1 MWINFNNNPVA
12 RRVADC
18 SIRAVSLALDI
29 SWEDA
34 YALLAAAGYA
44 MGDLPNS
51 NEVITAVLR
60 QHGFY
65 RKAIDCQN
73 CYTVA
78 DFCQDHPYGVF
89 VLFTSGHVVTCID
102 GDNYDIWDSSGE
114 PVLFYCFRE
123 DGY

>member
-60 QHGFY
+60 QNGFY

-78 DFCQDHPYGVF
+78 DFCKDHPYGVF

-102 GDNYDIWDSSGE
+102 GDNYDVWDSSGE
-114 PVLFYCFRE
+114 DVLFYCYRE
-123 DGY
+123 DDF

>member
-65 RKAIDCQN
+65 MKAIDCQN

-78 DFCQDHPYGVF
+78 DFCKDHPYGVF

-102 GDNYDIWDSSGE
+102 SDNYDIWDSSGE
-114 PVLFYCFRE
+114 PVLFYCYRE